1 MNQSTFDTILA
12 ARQTV
17 LRYEPGQPLFREGEQ
32 PVGVYLLNS
41 GRVKLL
47 FTGRNGTAKPLREAL
62 PRQILG
68 VSSVV
73 TRHPHECTAVAAE
86 TCEVAFIEREDFQRT
101 LDGSPTAWLS
111 VLNALSEEVN
121 AVYDDMR
128 ALAAR

>member
-1 MNQSTFDTILA
+1 M
-12 ARQTV
+12 